1 VVNKEQGL
9 SIQTMRSSFVL
20 GGRNTKVAPFWNAN
34 QELPGEEAIEQLVEN
49 LLREY
54 KKRFGVLSPPI
65 EPARLAQ
72 LVGAKVEEAPDSIAS
87 EGQLL
92 PIRGGFI
99 IRYRRGALGYRTN
112 LTICHEIAHIFF
124 YDPSQSIPK
133 RPFGNL
139 PTQKEEHLCFLAAR
153 QLLVPK
159 AILIDHVRGLLDRP
173 SLDLLRE
180 LSNRFRASLPIMA
193 TRLTED
199 TSLIDNVM
207 FTTWVCRDS
216 TVTSN
221 QSIQGRQHNSLVS
234 SSNIWTKRSYLSP
247 ALAKGLNAYR
257 RGLILEKAL
266 GLVERVANNIPGPK
280 AELLEIGKRRR
291 FRVSLEGESWGT
303 GAAVTAT
310 MLR

>member
-1 VVNKEQGL
+1 MVNKEQGL
-9 SIQTMRSSFVL
+9 STQDIRSGFVL
-20 GGRNTKVAPFWNAN
+20 SGRNTEGAPFWNAN
-34 QELPGEEAIEQLVEN
+34 QKLPEEEAIEQLVEN

-54 KKRFGVLSPPI
+54 KKRFGVSSPPI

-72 LVGAKVEEAPDSIAS
+72 LMGAKVEEAPDSIAS

-99 IRYRRGALGYRTN
+99 IRCRRGAPAYRTN

-124 YDPSQSIPK
+124 YEPSQSIPK
-133 RPFGNL
+133 RPFGKL
-139 PTQKEEHLCFLAAR
+139 PTQKEEYLCFLAAR

-159 AILIDHVRGLLDRP
+159 EILIDHVRGLLDRP

-193 TRLTED
+193 TRVTQD

-207 FTTWVCRDS
+207 FTTWVCRNS
-216 TVTSN
+216 IVTSN
-221 QSIQGRQHNSLVS
+221 QSIQGRQDNPFVS
-234 SSNIWTKRSYLSP
+234 SFNIWTKRSYLSP
-247 ALAKGLNAYR
+247 ALAKELNAYR
-257 RGLILEKAL
+257 RGLILKKAL

-280 AELLEIGKRRR
+280 TELLEIGKKRR

-303 GAAVTAT
+303 GAAVTAA